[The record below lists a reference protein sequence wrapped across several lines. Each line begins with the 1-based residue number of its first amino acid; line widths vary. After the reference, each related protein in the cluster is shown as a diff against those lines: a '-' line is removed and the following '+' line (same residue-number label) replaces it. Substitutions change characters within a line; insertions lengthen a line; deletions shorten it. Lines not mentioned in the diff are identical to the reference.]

1 MRKLNEEKAAVP
13 CVDIALLQRAAIK
26 SVRKAL
32 SSGLFAAANR
42 SVKAYLARK
51 SLASLGTYQLLFYP
65 CRCAENF
72 CAECFIALSCPSDLR
87 AAFETI
93 VAFDG
98 PDPTPCGI
106 LTATAVEE

>member
-1 MRKLNEEKAAVP
+1 MP
-13 CVDIALLQRAAIK
+13 CVDIALLQPPAIT
-26 SVRKAL
+26 SVWKAL

-42 SVKAYLARK
+42 SVKAYLLRK
-51 SLASLGTYQLLFYP
+51 SLASLGTHQLLYP

-72 CAECFIALSCPSDLR
+72 CAENFVAPSCPSDLR
-87 AAFETI
+87 ATFETI

-98 PDPTPCGI
+98 PDPTSCGI